1 MTEAVT
7 GFAPQSTQIT
17 VSANWLLRKAR
28 PCGDRK
34 LTKNSFQPCIR
45 ACHGQFRKA
54 EKGVWHR
61 RVPQEMR
68 VDSRPCQDHCQ
79 PSQEKSL
86 SLRQRPSP
94 GPDCWS
100 EQMLGFGLAGSLQ
113 FIPAAN
119 RWSSSGM
126 VTELAVRC
134 PWC

>member
-1 MTEAVT
+1 M

-17 VSANWLLRKAR
+17 VSANQLLRKTWA
-28 PCGDRK
+28 CGDSK

-61 RVPQEMR
+61 RAPQEMR
-68 VDSRPCQDHCQ
+68 VDSRLYQDHCQ
-79 PSQEKSL
+79 PSQEKSW
-86 SLRQRPSP
+86 SLYRRPSP

-100 EQMLGFGLAGSLQ
+100 EQMFGFGLARFLWLV
-113 FIPAAN
+113 PAAN